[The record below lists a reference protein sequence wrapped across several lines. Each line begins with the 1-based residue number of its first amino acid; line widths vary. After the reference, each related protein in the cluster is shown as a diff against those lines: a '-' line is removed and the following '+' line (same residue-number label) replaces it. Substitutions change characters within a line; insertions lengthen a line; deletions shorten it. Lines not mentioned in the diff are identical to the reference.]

1 MEDLWCLD
9 NIEDIEFP
17 KNKYIANAMLGRF
30 MTSGKNNIVES
41 INCANENEFG
51 HLVYKFFWDI
61 QTVDREKKEIIYNK
75 QLKVTQIKP
84 HMFIAIS

>member
-1 MEDLWCLD
+1 
-9 NIEDIEFP
+9 
-17 KNKYIANAMLGRF
+17 MLGRF

-51 HLVYKFFWDI
+51 HLVYKFFGDI

-75 QLKVTQIKP
+75 QIESNPNQAPHVYSYISFDHIHKLRMKYKIICLSFFHHKV
-84 HMFIAIS
+84 